1 MPVYSVEGKLGTGKT
16 LFCVWRAQE
25 ALLEGRRVAS
35 NVDFDLAKLAPR
47 ARSNY
52 VRLPDKPTPF
62 DLDAIGHGNPDSYD
76 EDRNGVLILDELGT
90 WLNARTF
97 QDKSRAGV
105 LDWLIHARKLGWD
118 VYLIVQDANMID
130 KQVRESLIELQV
142 RCMRGDKI
150 RIPVVGG
157 FLASIYKPLGYLPR
171 FHWATARIGYGANS
185 VIAERWYYKGTNLYA
200 AYDTRQVFKA
210 DYPHGAHC
218 VLPPD
223 IPPVRPGLL
232 RRWLGALGAIVGLR
246 VGSKRPALGK
256 ARPLPKPRAIEL
268 ISRLPDPDERVRL
281 LRRWLMQSQ
290 LRTLNAAF
298 YGTGPVSPAHLDFR
312 HKDGCFNHP
321 TWHA

>member
-25 ALLEGRRVAS
+25 ALIAGRRVAS
-35 NVDFDLAKLAPR
+35 NVDFDLSKLAPR

-76 EDRNGVLILDELGT
+76 EDKNGVLILDELGT
-90 WLNARTF
+90 WLNARNF

-157 FLASIYKPLGYLPR
+157 FLSSIYKPLGYLPR
-171 FHWATARIGYGANS
+171 FHWATARIGYGQNA
-185 VIAERWYYKGTNLYA
+185 VIAERWYYKGKDLYA

-218 VLPPD
+218 VLPPVVR
-223 IPPVRPGLL
+223 PLRPGLL
-232 RRWLGALGAIVGLR
+232 RRWLASLGSYVGIR
-246 VGSKRPALGK
+246 VGGKRPAVGRTRPVPK
-256 ARPLPKPRAIEL
+256 ARAIEL
-268 ISRLPDPDERVRL
+268 IARLPDPAARISL
-281 LRRWLMQSQ
+281 ARRYL
-290 LRTLNAAF
+290 AA
-298 YGTGPVSPAHLDFR
+298 LEKR
-312 HKDGCFNHP
+312 HQGFSHQR
-321 TWHA
+321 